1 MDCSTFAQRPCR
13 CIASCCLWRQRFV
26 IHFIVQALGTE
37 YPGKE
42 LIEVFM
48 KSIFIGLLVLS
59 SAVVMIELVRSW
71 KNYRLSDGKNA
82 EAMIKT
88 GHD

>member
-1 MDCSTFAQRPCR
+1 
-13 CIASCCLWRQRFV
+13 
-26 IHFIVQALGTE
+26 
-37 YPGKE
+37 
-42 LIEVFM
+42 M